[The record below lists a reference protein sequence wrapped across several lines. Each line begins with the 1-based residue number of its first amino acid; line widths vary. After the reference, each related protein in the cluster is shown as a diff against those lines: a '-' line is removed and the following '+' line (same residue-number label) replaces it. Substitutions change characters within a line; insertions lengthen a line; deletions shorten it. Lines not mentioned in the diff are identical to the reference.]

1 MNRAIAGVISRY
13 KQCFSDPKFVWS
25 FIFGVIAIAI
35 GIAAS
40 IFAILYAT
48 EAASNSVTDLI
59 LSNIPV
65 FDVDWAFVY
74 GPLIFWG
81 VVVLY
86 TAWHPERL
94 PFVLKSLAVFL
105 VIRSAFVSL
114 THISPFPVHVQ
125 IDAAGFMSIF
135 TTGKDQFFSGHTGL
149 PFMVA
154 MIYWRDKFMRKF
166 ALISSFFFAVVVLL
180 GHLHYSI
187 DVFAAF
193 FITYSIFHIT
203 LAMFHKDRLR
213 FLGQEPLPAAATD
226 TTA

>member
-1 MNRAIAGVISRY
+1 MIQAIKELGDRY
-13 KQCFSDPKFVWS
+13 KKCFGDPKFVWS
-25 FIFGVIAIAI
+25 FIFGIVSIAV

-40 IFAILYAT
+40 VFAITYAT
-48 EAASNSVTDLI
+48 DVASNSVTDLI

-65 FDVDWAFVY
+65 FNVNWAFVY

-81 VVVLY
+81 VTILY
-86 TAWHPERL
+86 TAWHPERF

-114 THISPFPVHVQ
+114 THIAPYPVYYPVTN
-125 IDAAGFMSIF
+125 AGLMAIF

-149 PFMVA
+149 PFMIA
-154 MIYWRDKFMRKF
+154 MIYWRDKFMRFF
-166 ALISSFFFAVVVLL
+166 ALLSSFFFAVVVLL
-180 GHLHYSI
+180 GHFHYSI

-203 LAMFHKDRLR
+203 LSMFHKDRLR
-213 FLGQEPLPAAATD
+213 FLGQEPLPVAAAD
-226 TTA
+226 KTA